1 MMGLA
6 PGSLSPV
13 PALPS
18 AGTEASKAVRLLLL
32 LCIGGLIAFVF
43 LQSGQFEF
51 LEWDDSSYILENQ
64 QVLDG
69 LNLQTFS
76 WALQSLYMANWH
88 PVTWWSYQIDISLFG
103 LNPGA
108 MHLENML
115 LHVINSLLVYALF
128 IRYKIR
134 PLPALLAAAVF
145 AVHPLHVESVVWI
158 SERKDLLSAFF
169 LLALLLVWDRY
180 IRTGRVLDYCMV
192 LVLAVLGTMA
202 KPMLVT
208 LPVLLLLLDAWPY
221 ARLRSGNGS
230 WFCDRQLLLRCAE
243 KIPFGIL
250 AAFCAVLA
258 IVAQDSGHAISTLD
272 EVGLAHRLGNAAVS
286 YVIYLVQTIVPPHE
300 QSFMYIDPLAG
311 LISIAGALTALG
323 LVTWWAVKQGGAV
336 LVGWLWFLVTLLPVI
351 GLIKVGVHSRAD
363 RYMYLPMIGLLL
375 MLAST
380 ISFNP
385 FFARLSVKAW
395 RLLWTL
401 ACAVV
406 LIQACAAYRYASY
419 WRDSESLFK
428 HALSI
433 TPDNYVAHTL
443 LAISYG
449 KRGEPEKTILH
460 ADRVLQLVPRSSP
473 AVSVAMSASNAA
485 ISMGKQGLARQ
496 YLEYGIA
503 SKPQFPTA
511 HYNMGT
517 LELGQG
523 NLEAAI
529 RELKLAIAL
538 KPGYSEAYNN
548 LGVALLQEGR
558 KEEASAAFFAAVRT
572 NPNNKGARQNL
583 ERTGNGLSP

>member
-1 MMGLA
+1 MMGLSSGLVA
-6 PGSLSPV
+6 PVLASP
-13 PALPS
+13 L

-32 LCIGGLIAFVF
+32 LGIGGLIAFIYW
-43 LQSGQFEF
+43 QSSQFEF
-51 LEWDDSSYILENQ
+51 LEWDDAFYILQNQ

-69 LNLQTFS
+69 LSLQTFS
-76 WALQSLYMANWH
+76 WALQSFYQANWH

-115 LHVINSLLVYALF
+115 FHAINSLLVYALF

-134 PLPALLAAAVF
+134 PLPALFAAAVF

-180 IRTGRVLDYCMV
+180 IRTGRALDYCMV
-192 LVLAVLGTMA
+192 LVLAVLGTMS

-221 ARLRSGNGS
+221 ARLRSGNGP
-230 WFCDRQLLLRCAE
+230 WFRDRQLLTRCAE

-250 AAFCAVLA
+250 AAFCALLT
-258 IVAQDSGHAISTLD
+258 IFAQDAGHAINTLD
-272 EVGLAHRLGNAAVS
+272 EVGMGHRLGNAVVS
-286 YVIYLVQTIVPPHE
+286 YAVYLVQTIVPPLE
-300 QSFMYIDPLAG
+300 QSFMYIDPLPG
-311 LISIAGALTALG
+311 LIWIAGALTALG
-323 LVTWWAVKQGGAV
+323 LVTWWAVKQGGAA
-336 LVGWLWFLVTLLPVI
+336 LAGWLWFLVTLLPVI

-375 MLAST
+375 MLAGT

-385 FFARLSVKAW
+385 FFTRLSVKAW
-395 RLLWTL
+395 RVLWAL
-401 ACAVV
+401 ACGVV
-406 LIQACAAYRYASY
+406 LIQAGAAYRYTSY

-433 TPDNYVAHTL
+433 NPDNYVAYTL
-443 LAISYG
+443 LAVFHE
-449 KRGEPEKTILH
+449 KRGQPEKTILY
-460 ADRVLQLVPRSSP
+460 ADRVLELAPQSYAAASA
-473 AVSVAMSASNAA
+473 AVSASNAA
-485 ISMGKQGLARQ
+485 ISLGKQVLARQ

-503 SKPQFPTA
+503 IKPKYPIA

-517 LELGQG
+517 LELQHG
-523 NLEAAI
+523 NLEAAM
-529 RELKLAIAL
+529 REFKLAIAL
-538 KPGYSEAYNN
+538 HPDYSEAYNN
-548 LGVALLQEGR
+548 LGVALLQKGR
-558 KEEASAAFFAAVRT
+558 KEEAGAAFSAAVRI
-572 NPNNKGARQNL
+572 NPDNKGARQNF
-583 ERTGNGLSP
+583 ERTGNGLSQ